1 MDIRTSTQQILDSVL
16 LNDGILSHHIRRV
29 EVDEIKHA
37 TKKIAVNKD
46 EYVVYRVVSNK
57 GRCYG
62 DGKAKLQQY
71 YIDVNYYYSFDKNS
85 KRFKDADK
93 RIKKITQTF
102 LADSRFRLANGQSDL
117 YDLDNPYRGINI
129 EFLFVGVND
138 NG

>member
-1 MDIRTSTQQILDSVL
+1 MDIRTLTQQKLDSVL

-29 EVDEIKHA
+29 EVDEIKYS
-37 TKKIAVNKD
+37 TKKITVNKD

-62 DGKAKLQQY
+62 DGKAQLQQY

-117 YDLDNPYRGINI
+117 YDLDSPYRGINI
-129 EFLFVGVND
+129 EFLFVGAND

>member
-1 MDIRTSTQQILDSVL
+1 MDIRTITQQKLDSVL
-16 LNDGILSHHIRRV
+16 LDYGILSHHIRRV
-29 EVDEIKHA
+29 EVDEIKHS
-37 TKKIAVNKD
+37 TKKISVNKD
-46 EYVVYRVVSNK
+46 EYVVYRIVSNK

-62 DGKAKLQQY
+62 NGKAQLQQY

-85 KRFKDADK
+85 KRFNDADN
-93 RIKKITQTF
+93 RIKKIIQSF

-117 YDLDNPYRGINI
+117 YDLDNPYRGINV

>member
-1 MDIRTSTQQILDSVL
+1 MVT
-16 LNDGILSHHIRRV
+16 
-29 EVDEIKHA
+29 
-37 TKKIAVNKD
+37 
-46 EYVVYRVVSNK
+46 
-57 GRCYG
+57 
-62 DGKAKLQQY
+62 
-71 YIDVNYYYSFDKNS
+71 VNYYYSFDKNS

>member
-1 MDIRTSTQQILDSVL
+1 MDIRTLTQQILDSVL

-62 DGKAKLQQY
+62 DGKL
-71 YIDVNYYYSFDKNS
+71 
-85 KRFKDADK
+85 
-93 RIKKITQTF
+93 
-102 LADSRFRLANGQSDL
+102 LL
-117 YDLDNPYRGINI
+117 
-129 EFLFVGVND
+129 LF
-138 NG
+138 

>member
-1 MDIRTSTQQILDSVL
+1 MDIRTLTQQKLDSVL

-29 EVDEIKHA
+29 EVDEIKHS
-37 TKKIAVNKD
+37 TKKITVNKD
-46 EYVVYRVVSNK
+46 EYVVYRIVSNK

-62 DGKAKLQQY
+62 DGKAQLQQY

-129 EFLFVGVND
+129 EFLFVGAND

>member
-1 MDIRTSTQQILDSVL
+1 MDIRTLTQQILDSVL

-57 GRCYG
+57 GSCYG